1 MATYTAAIGTAG
13 YVVTG
18 DHCDVSVY
26 EEDTEGGYPAG
37 DALFT
42 AETAIRTDHEDALG
56 VVEEDAERVLS
67 ENGWQVT
74 GKWSVTD
81 NALYAPVERA

>member
-1 MATYTAAIGTAG
+1 MATYTAAIGTADD
-13 YVVTG
+13 VVTG
-18 DHCDVSVY
+18 EFCDVSVIA
-26 EEDTEGGYPAG
+26 EDAEGMLT
-37 DALFT
+37 DKVEFM
-42 AETAIRTDHEDALG
+42 AETAIRTDHEDVLG